1 MSVFLSLLHQHD
13 LGFFKIRKL
22 KMHPAP
28 TTANHPV
35 IRVSDLSYK
44 ASSDQLLI
52 DAVNFELHAG
62 ENLVI
67 VGPNGSG
74 KSTLLKLLTGT
85 LTPSQGEV
93 VYSNTPLQRL
103 TLKQR
108 AAKIAVIDQH
118 EKPDPRLLVRD
129 YVRLG
134 CIPHEAQISKEEITH
149 SVEHAMSLL
158 GISHLSGKTMQQL
171 SGGEKQKTYVARS
184 LCQKPD
190 VLILDEPTNHL
201 DPKAKGEVLSI
212 VASLGITTITVLH
225 ELPLAAQM
233 CDKLLLLE
241 SARVRAFGT
250 PDQALTTELVH
261 QVFGVGLHRFEHPQG
276 DRSLVCIDI
285 PMRKNSQIMEFI

>member
-1 MSVFLSLLHQHD
+1 
-13 LGFFKIRKL
+13 
-22 KMHPAP
+22 MHPAP
-28 TTANHPV
+28 NAANYPV
-35 IRVSDLSYK
+35 IRVSDVSYK
-44 ASSDQLLI
+44 TSGDQLLI
-52 DAVNFELHAG
+52 DNVSFELHVG

-67 VGPNGSG
+67 IGPNGSG

-85 LTPSQGEV
+85 LTPSQGQV
-93 VYSNTPLQRL
+93 VYDNTPLQRL

-149 SVEHAMSLL
+149 RVEHAMSLL

-250 PDQALTTELVH
+250 PDQALTTELVQ

>member
-1 MSVFLSLLHQHD
+1 MQSA
-13 LGFFKIRKL
+13 GNNPI
-22 KMHPAP
+22 
-28 TTANHPV
+28 

-44 ASSDQLLI
+44 TSSDQLLI
-52 DAVNFELHAG
+52 DTVSFELHVG
-62 ENLVI
+62 ENLFI
-67 VGPNGSG
+67 IGPNGSG
-74 KSTLLKLLTGT
+74 KSTLLKLLTGA
-85 LTPSQGEV
+85 LTPSQGEI
-93 VYSNTPLQRL
+93 VYGNTSLQCL
-103 TLKQR
+103 SLKQR

-134 CIPHEAQISKEEITH
+134 CIPREAQISKEEITH

-171 SGGEKQKTYVARS
+171 SGGEKQKAYVARS

-225 ELPLAAQM
+225 ELALAAQM

-241 SARVRAFGT
+241 SAKVKAFGT
-250 PDQALTTELVH
+250 PDQTLTTELVH
-261 QVFGVGLHRFEHPQG
+261 QVFGVGLYRFKHPQG
-276 DRSLVCIDI
+276 GRSLVSIDI
-285 PMRKNSQIMEFI
+285 PMRKNSQIMELL